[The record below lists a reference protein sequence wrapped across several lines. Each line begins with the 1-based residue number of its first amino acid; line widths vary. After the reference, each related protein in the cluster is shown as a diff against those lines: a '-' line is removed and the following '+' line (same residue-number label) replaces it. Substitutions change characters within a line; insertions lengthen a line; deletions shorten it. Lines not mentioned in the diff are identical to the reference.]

1 MTNIIQF
8 PTPPPPPDPW
18 QHAQPSLTTRHT
30 PEGEREELWSHPY
43 FGISHLIWATG
54 SHTTPEPPSP
64 PTGGTPAAANAG
76 VYTRLR
82 VAA

>member
-1 MTNIIQF
+1 MTNVIQF
-8 PTPPPPPDPW
+8 PSQPAPPDPW
-18 QHAQPSLTTRHT
+18 EHAQPSLTTRHT
-30 PEGEREELWSHPY
+30 PNGEREELWSHPY

-54 SHTTPEPPSP
+54 SHDAPEPPH
-64 PTGGTPAAANAG
+64 PTGGTPAANRQA

>member
-1 MTNIIQF
+1 MTNIIQS
-8 PTPPPPPDPW
+8 PTKPPQPDPW
-18 QHAQPSLTTRHT
+18 RHAQPSLTTRHT

-54 SHTTPEPPSP
+54 SRNVPDPPSP
-64 PTGGTPAAANAG
+64 PTGGTPAAANQAN
-76 VYTRLR
+76 YTRLR

>member
-1 MTNIIQF
+1 MTNVITF
-8 PTPPPPPDPW
+8 PQKPPPPDPW
-18 QHAQPSLTTRHT
+18 EHAQPSLKTRHT
-30 PEGEREELWSHPY
+30 PDGEREELWSHPY

-54 SHTTPEPPSP
+54 SHNAPEPPS

-76 VYTRLR
+76 IYTRLR